1 LEGRESAKGARP
13 FFFGKGH
20 PRKLARRKATQRWLT
35 GRHVGACTRACRDDF
50 SGEEVGMTRL
60 LYDID
65 DYLEDAPQTGRGR
78 ILRSI
83 GRTVGETGD
92 LIARGRA
99 GF

>member
-1 LEGRESAKGARP
+1 
-13 FFFGKGH
+13 
-20 PRKLARRKATQRWLT
+20 
-35 GRHVGACTRACRDDF
+35 
-50 SGEEVGMTRL
+50 MTRL